1 MQWYLW
7 WVVWLEQTEKSNLK
21 QPQPQTPVA
30 ELLMFDCIP
39 QPTIT
44 LTLWFIINNLQTLQ
58 TILDAWRRIFLSGN
72 INISLI
78 LPLLLWLWGVVRGE
92 ERERER
98 GEPVWVVSCGGDET
112 LICGVVAMVTTT
124 LSVRHW
130 T

>member
-44 LTLWFIINNLQTLQ
+44 LTLWFIINNLLTLQ

-78 LPLLLWLWGVVRGE
+78 LPPASVLDTVHMRETFLPESIHMLSFHQ
-92 ERERER
+92 ERN
-98 GEPVWVVSCGGDET
+98 
-112 LICGVVAMVTTT
+112 I
-124 LSVRHW
+124 
-130 T
+130 